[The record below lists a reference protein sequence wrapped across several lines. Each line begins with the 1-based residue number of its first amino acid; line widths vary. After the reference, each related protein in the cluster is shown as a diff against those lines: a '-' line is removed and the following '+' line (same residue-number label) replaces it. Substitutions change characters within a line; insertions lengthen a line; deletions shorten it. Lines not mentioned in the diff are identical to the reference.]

1 MSPSDSTHAVERR
14 KAPRQINDLATMCS
28 RSDPVPQWDIWHIL
42 PQLELNLLAY
52 SLLFNKVVCLDPPS
66 RSASSL
72 GLLGQPGM
80 PLLPSPRMAV
90 LPAGSKLYTP
100 SRIPRRTF
108 RPPLSGGA
116 LLAVRRSSVAKSIS
130 CKSTTRPALRN

>member
-42 PQLELNLLAY
+42 LQLELNLLAY

-72 GLLGQPGM
+72 GRS
-80 PLLPSPRMAV
+80 SPPYR
-90 LPAGSKLYTP
+90 AGP
-100 SRIPRRTF
+100 CSRF
-108 RPPLSGGA
+108 GA
-116 LLAVRRSSVAKSIS
+116 AVRLGILDGVYNFAASRNPLVASR
-130 CKSTTRPALRN
+130 RPDRP